1 MMTHFNRLFRASK
14 THCAIFSDNS
24 FKKFT
29 ECFQE
34 KYKIRVFLIDKRL
47 IQDLNSS
54 KESAFEDNEEGKD
67 TASILEKSKTKN
79 S

>member
-1 MMTHFNRLFRASK
+1 MMTHFNRSFRGSK

-29 ECFQE
+29 ECFKE
-34 KYKIRVFLIDKRL
+34 KYKIRVFLTDKHL
-47 IQDLNSS
+47 IQDLISS
-54 KESAFEDNEEGKD
+54 KESEFEDDEEGKD